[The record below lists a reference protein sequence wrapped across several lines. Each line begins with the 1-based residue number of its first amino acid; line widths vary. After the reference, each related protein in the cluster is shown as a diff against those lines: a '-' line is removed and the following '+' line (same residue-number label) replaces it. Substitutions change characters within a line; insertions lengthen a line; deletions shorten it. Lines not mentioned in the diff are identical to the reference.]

1 MGHAMENM
9 RPRSLLTQLRRFVS
23 PIHMV
28 FGRGGH
34 EIRAILGRSLV
45 VERRDGDIRPV
56 DAELVIEER
65 QPRADGPP

>member
-1 MGHAMENM
+1 MKA
-9 RPRSLLTQLRRFVS
+9 SSFVVRRFVS

-28 FGRGGH
+28 FGRGEH

-45 VERRDGDIRPV
+45 VERRDGDTRPV